1 MLNRV
6 ILILLVQRIAL
17 ALLSLLAVS
26 VIVFAITAVLPGD
39 AAQEQLGQE
48 ATPEALAALRAQMGL
63 DVPAPQRYLRWLAG
77 MFSGQLGV
85 SSTTQLPV
93 SELIGSRLPNS
104 LLLAAVTALFSV
116 PIALTLGIAA
126 AVWRGSWFD
135 RAASMGAV
143 AVVSVPEFLVATLA
157 VLVFAVQLRWLP
169 ALSYVN
175 DIESLGQMLRAFAMP
190 VLTLCCVIIAQM
202 MRMTRA
208 AVIDQL
214 EAPYIEMVRL
224 KGASPLRMVMAHA
237 LPNAVGPIANAVAL
251 SLSYL
256 LGGVI
261 IVETIFN
268 YPGIAKLMVDGVSQ
282 RDMPLVQACAM
293 LFCAA
298 YLILVTTA
306 DICGIVANPRLRH
319 R

>member
-1 MLNRV
+1 MNT
-6 ILILLVQRIAL
+6 LLVKLLAQRVAL

-39 AAQEQLGQE
+39 AAQEQLGQD
-48 ATPEALAALRAQMGL
+48 ATPEALAALRAKMGL
-63 DVPAPQRYLRWLAG
+63 DVPAPQRYLHWLTG
-77 MFSGQLGV
+77 LLRGDPGV

-93 SELIGSRLPNS
+93 AELIGSRLPNS
-104 LLLAAVTALFSV
+104 LLLAAVTALFAV
-116 PIALTLGIAA
+116 PLALANGIAA

-135 RAASMGAV
+135 RLASTGAV
-143 AVVSVPEFLVATLA
+143 AIVSVPEFLVATLA
-157 VLVFAVQLRWLP
+157 VLIFAVHLRWLP
-169 ALSYVN
+169 ALSYVS
-175 DIESLGQMLRAFAMP
+175 DIESLGQLLRAFAMP
-190 VLTLCCVIIAQM
+190 VLTLTCVVGAQM

-224 KGASPLRMVMAHA
+224 KGASPLRMVLAHA

-268 YPGIAKLMVDGVSQ
+268 YPGIAKLMVDGVTQ

-293 LFCAA
+293 LFCVA

-306 DICGIVANPRLRH
+306 DVCSILANPRLRH

>member
-1 MLNRV
+1 MNRV
-6 ILILLVQRIAL
+6 ILKLLVQRVLL

-26 VIVFAITAVLPGD
+26 VIVFSITAVLPGD
-39 AAQEQLGQE
+39 AAQEQLGQD

-63 DVPAPQRYLRWLAG
+63 DVPAPLRYVRWLGGVARG
-77 MFSGQLGV
+77 DLGT
-85 SSTTQLPV
+85 SATTQMAV
-93 SELIGSRLPNS
+93 GELIASRLPNS

-116 PIALTLGIAA
+116 PIALTLGIAS

-135 RAASMGAV
+135 RTVSTGAV

-175 DIESLGQMLRAFAMP
+175 DIESVGQMLRAFAMP
-190 VLTLCCVIIAQM
+190 VLSLCCVIVAQM
-202 MRMTRA
+202 LRMARA

-224 KGASPLRMVMAHA
+224 KGASPLRTVLAHA

-261 IVETIFN
+261 IIETIFN
-268 YPGIAKLMVDGVSQ
+268 YPGIAKLMVDGVTQ

-293 LFCAA
+293 IFCAG
-298 YLILVTTA
+298 YLILVTLA
-306 DICGIVANPRLRH
+306 DLCGIVANPRLRH

>member
-1 MLNRV
+1 MNRV
-6 ILILLVQRIAL
+6 IVTLLAQRIAL

-26 VIVFAITAVLPGD
+26 LVVFAITAVLPGD
-39 AAQEQLGQE
+39 AAQEQLGQD
-48 ATPEALAALRAQMGL
+48 ATPEALTALRAQMGL
-63 DVPAPQRYLRWLAG
+63 DVPAPQRYLRWLVG
-77 MFSGQLGV
+77 MVKGDPGT
-85 SSTTQLPV
+85 STTTQMPV
-93 SELIGSRLPNS
+93 GSLIASRLPNS

-116 PIALTLGIAA
+116 PIALTLGISS

-135 RAASMGAV
+135 RLASTAAV

-157 VLVFAVQLRWLP
+157 VLVFAVKLRWLP

-175 DIESLGQMLRAFAMP
+175 DIESLGQLLRAFAMP
-190 VLTLCCVIIAQM
+190 VLSLCCVIVAQM

-214 EAPYIEMVRL
+214 EAPYIEMVKL
-224 KGASPLRMVMAHA
+224 KGASPLRTVLAHA
-237 LPNAVGPIANAVAL
+237 LPNAIGPIANAVAL

-261 IVETIFN
+261 IIETIFN

-282 RDMPLVQACAM
+282 RDMPLVQTCAM
-293 LFCAA
+293 IFCAG
-298 YLILVTTA
+298 YLFLVTLA
-306 DICGIVANPRLRH
+306 DVCGIVANPRLRH

>member
-1 MLNRV
+1 MNHV
-6 ILILLVQRIAL
+6 ILSLLAKRLLL
-17 ALLSLLAVS
+17 AILSLLAVS

-39 AAQEQLGQE
+39 AAQEKLGQD
-48 ATPEALAALRAQMGL
+48 ATPDALAALRAQMGL
-63 DVPAPQRYLRWLAG
+63 DVPAPARYLRWLWG
-77 MFSGQLGV
+77 VVRGDLGQ
-85 SSTTQLPV
+85 SATTQMPV
-93 SELIGSRLPNS
+93 GDLVASRLPNS

-116 PIALTLGIAA
+116 PIALALGIAS
-126 AVWRGSWFD
+126 AVWRGSWLD
-135 RAASMGAV
+135 RIASNLSV

-175 DIESLGQMLRAFAMP
+175 DIESVGQLLRAFAMP
-190 VLTLCCVIIAQM
+190 VLSLCCVIVAMM

-214 EAPYIEMVRL
+214 QAPYIEMVRL
-224 KGASPLRMVMAHA
+224 KGASSLRMVMVHA

-261 IVETIFN
+261 VIETIFN
-268 YPGIAKLMVDGVSQ
+268 YPGIAKLMVDGVTQ
-282 RDMPLVQACAM
+282 RDMPLVQTCAM
-293 LFCAA
+293 IFCTG
-298 YLILVTTA
+298 YLLLVTLA
-306 DICGIVANPRLRH
+306 DVCGIVANPRLRH

>member
-1 MLNRV
+1 MNA
-6 ILILLVQRIAL
+6 LILKLLGQRVAF

-26 VIVFAITAVLPGD
+26 LIVFAITAVLPGD
-39 AAQEQLGQE
+39 AAQEQLGQD

-63 DVPAPQRYLRWLAG
+63 DVPAPERYARWLFG
-77 MFSGQLGV
+77 MLKGNPGMSTTTQMPVGQL
-85 SSTTQLPV
+85 
-93 SELIGSRLPNS
+93 IASRLPNS

-116 PIALTLGIAA
+116 PIALVLGISS

-135 RAASMGAV
+135 RVASTAAV

-157 VLVFAVQLRWLP
+157 VLVFAVKLRWLP

-175 DIESLGQMLRAFAMP
+175 DIESLGQVLRAFAMP
-190 VLTLCCVIIAQM
+190 VLSLCCVIVAQM

-214 EAPYIEMVRL
+214 EAPYIEMVTL
-224 KGASPLRMVMAHA
+224 KGASPLRTVLAHA
-237 LPNAVGPIANAVAL
+237 LPNAIGPIANAVAL

-261 IVETIFN
+261 IIETIFN

-282 RDMPLVQACAM
+282 RDMPLVQTCAM
-293 LFCAA
+293 IFCAG
-298 YLILVTTA
+298 YLILVTLA
-306 DICGIVANPRLRH
+306 DVCGIVANPRLRH

>member
-1 MLNRV
+1 MNTI
-6 ILILLVQRIAL
+6 ILKLLTQRIAI

-26 VIVFAITAVLPGD
+26 VVVFAITAVLPGD
-39 AAQEQLGQE
+39 AAQEQLGQD
-48 ATPEALAALRAQMGL
+48 ATPEALAALRAKMGL
-63 DVPAPQRYLRWLAG
+63 DVPAPQRYLRWLG
-77 MFSGQLGV
+77 GLVRGDMGQ
-85 SSTTQLPV
+85 SATTQMPV
-93 SELIGSRLPNS
+93 AELVGSRLPNS
-104 LLLAAVTALFSV
+104 LLLAAITALFSV
-116 PIALTLGIAA
+116 PIALSAGIAA

-135 RAASMGAV
+135 RAASSAAV
-143 AVVSVPEFLVATLA
+143 AVVSVPEFLVATLM
-157 VLVFAVQLRWLP
+157 VVVFAVQLRWLP
-169 ALSYVN
+169 ALSYVS
-175 DIESLGQMLRAFAMP
+175 DIESVGQVLRAFTMP
-190 VLTLCCVIIAQM
+190 VLTLCCVIVAQM

-214 EAPYIEMVRL
+214 EAPYIEMVQL
-224 KGASPLRMVMAHA
+224 KGASPLRTVLLHA

-282 RDMPLVQACAM
+282 RDMPLVQGCAM
-293 LFCAA
+293 LFCAG
-298 YLILVTTA
+298 YLILVTLA
-306 DICGIVANPRLRH
+306 DVCGIVANPRLRH

>member
-1 MLNRV
+1 MNGV
-6 ILILLVQRIAL
+6 ILKLLGQRVAL

-26 VIVFAITAVLPGD
+26 VIVFSITAVLPGD
-39 AAQEQLGQE
+39 AAEEQLGQD

-63 DVPAPQRYLRWLAG
+63 DVPAPQRYARWLLG
-77 MFSGQLGV
+77 MVQGDLGR
-85 SSTTQLPV
+85 SATTQMPV
-93 SELIGSRLPNS
+93 GELVGSRLPNS
-104 LLLAAVTALFSV
+104 LLLAGVTALFSV
-116 PIALTLGIAA
+116 PIALALGIAS

-135 RAASMGAV
+135 RAASTSAV

-157 VLVFAVQLRWLP
+157 VLVFAVKLRWLP
-169 ALSYVN
+169 ALSFVN

-190 VLTLCCVIIAQM
+190 VLVLCCVIVAQM

-224 KGASPLRMVMAHA
+224 KGASPMRMVLAHA

-268 YPGIAKLMVDGVSQ
+268 YPGIAKLMVDGVTQ
-282 RDMPLVQACAM
+282 RDMPLVQTCAM
-293 LFCAA
+293 IFCAG
-298 YLILVTTA
+298 YLILVTLA
-306 DICGIVANPRLRH
+306 DICGIVANPRLRY

>member
-1 MLNRV
+1 MNALIFKLLGQRV
-6 ILILLVQRIAL
+6 LM

-26 VIVFAITAVLPGD
+26 AIVFAITAVLPGD
-39 AAQEQLGQE
+39 AAQEQLGQD
-48 ATPEALAALRAQMGL
+48 ATPEALAALRTQMGL
-63 DVPAPQRYLRWLAG
+63 DVPAPVRYLHWLGGIARG
-77 MFSGQLGV
+77 DLGT
-85 SSTTQLPV
+85 STTTQLPV
-93 SELIGSRLPNS
+93 GELVASRLPNS

-116 PIALTLGIAA
+116 PIALGLGIAS

-135 RAASMGAV
+135 RIASTAAV

-157 VLVFAVQLRWLP
+157 VLVFAVKLQWLP
-169 ALSYVN
+169 ALSYAG
-175 DIESLGQMLRAFAMP
+175 DIESVGQMLRAFAMP
-190 VLTLCCVIIAQM
+190 VLSLCCVIVAQM

-261 IVETIFN
+261 IIETIFN

-282 RDMPLVQACAM
+282 RDMPLVQTCAM
-293 LFCAA
+293 VFCAG
-298 YLILVTTA
+298 YLILVTAA
-306 DICGIVANPRLRH
+306 DVCGIVANPRLRH

>member
-1 MLNRV
+1 MNALV
-6 ILILLVQRIAL
+6 VKLLVQRVAL
-17 ALLSLLAVS
+17 ALLSLLVVS

-39 AAQEQLGQE
+39 AAQEQLGQD
-48 ATPEALAALRAQMGL
+48 ATPAAVAALRAQMGL
-63 DVPAPQRYLRWLAG
+63 DVPAAQRYAHWLVGLLRG
-77 MFSGQLGV
+77 DLGV
-85 SSTTQLPV
+85 SSTAQVPV
-93 SELIGSRLPNS
+93 AQLIGSRLPNS

-135 RAASMGAV
+135 RAASTGAV

-157 VLVFAVQLRWLP
+157 VLLFAVKLRWLP
-169 ALSYVN
+169 ALSYVS
-175 DIESLGQMLRAFAMP
+175 DIESLVQLLRAFAMP
-190 VLTLCCVIIAQM
+190 VLTLCCVIVAQM
-202 MRMTRA
+202 MRMSRA

-224 KGASPLRMVMAHA
+224 KGASPLRIVLAHA

-268 YPGIAKLMVDGVSQ
+268 YPGVAKLMVDGVTQ

-293 LFCAA
+293 LFCAG

-306 DICGIVANPRLRH
+306 DIVGIVSNPRLRH

>member
-1 MLNRV
+1 MNR
-6 ILILLVQRIAL
+6 LLLKLLVQRIGL
-17 ALLSLLAVS
+17 ACLSLLAVS
-26 VIVFAITAVLPGD
+26 VLVFAVTGVLPGD

-48 ATPEALAALRAQMGL
+48 ATPEALAALRTQMGL
-63 DVPAPQRYLRWLAG
+63 DVPAHERYLRWLG
-77 MFSGQLGV
+77 GLVRGDLGT

-93 SELIGSRLPNS
+93 AELIASRLPNS

-116 PIALTLGIAA
+116 PIALTLGVAS

-135 RAASMGAV
+135 RAASTGAV

-157 VLVFAVQLRWLP
+157 VLVFAVKLHWLP

-175 DIESLGQMLRAFAMP
+175 DIESPGQLLRAFAMP
-190 VLTLCCVIIAQM
+190 VLTLCCVIVAQM
-202 MRMTRA
+202 MRMSRA

-214 EAPYIEMVRL
+214 DAPYIEMVRL
-224 KGASPLRMVMAHA
+224 KGASPLRLVVAHA

-293 LFCAA
+293 IFCAG
-298 YLILVTTA
+298 YLILVTLA
-306 DICGIVANPRLRH
+306 DLCGIVANPRLRH

>member
-1 MLNRV
+1 MNRV
-6 ILILLVQRIAL
+6 ILKLLVQRILL

-26 VIVFAITAVLPGD
+26 VIVFSITAVLPGD
-39 AAQEQLGQE
+39 AAQEQLGQD
-48 ATPEALAALRAQMGL
+48 ATPESLAALRAQMGL
-63 DVPAPQRYLRWLAG
+63 DVPAPMRYLHWLG
-77 MFSGQLGV
+77 GIVRGDLGQSV
-85 SSTTQLPV
+85 TTQMPV
-93 SELIGSRLPNS
+93 GDLVASRLPNS

-116 PIALTLGIAA
+116 PIALTLGIAS

-135 RAASMGAV
+135 RFVSSAAV

-157 VLVFAVQLRWLP
+157 VLVFAVKLRWLP

-175 DIESLGQMLRAFAMP
+175 DIESIGQMLRAFAMP
-190 VLTLCCVIIAQM
+190 VLSLCCVIVAQM

-208 AVIDQL
+208 AVSDQL
-214 EAPYIEMVRL
+214 DAPYIEMVRL

-237 LPNAVGPIANAVAL
+237 LPNAIGPIANAVAL

-261 IVETIFN
+261 IIETIFN
-268 YPGIAKLMVDGVSQ
+268 YPGIAKLMVDGVTQ
-282 RDMPLVQACAM
+282 RDMPLVQTCAM
-293 LFCAA
+293 IFCAG
-298 YLILVTTA
+298 YLILVTLA
-306 DICGIVANPRLRH
+306 DVCGIVANPRLRH

>member
-1 MLNRV
+1 MNA
-6 ILILLVQRIAL
+6 LILKLLGQRIAIG
-17 ALLSLLAVS
+17 LLSLLAVS
-26 VIVFAITAVLPGD
+26 ALVFAITSVLPGD

-63 DVPAPQRYLRWLAG
+63 DAAAPLRYVRWL
-77 MFSGQLGV
+77 SGFVRGDLGN
-85 SSTTQLPV
+85 SATASLPV
-93 SELIGSRLPNS
+93 RELVASRLPNS

-116 PIALTLGIAA
+116 PIALALGISA

-135 RAASMGAV
+135 RFASSAAVG
-143 AVVSVPEFLVATLA
+143 VVSVPEFLVATLA
-157 VLVFAVQLRWLP
+157 VLVFAVKLRWLP
-169 ALSYVN
+169 ALSYAS
-175 DIESLGQMLRAFAMP
+175 DIESIGQVLRAFAMP
-190 VLTLCCVIIAQM
+190 VLSLCCVIIAQM

-237 LPNAVGPIANAVAL
+237 LPNAIGPVANAVAF

-261 IVETIFN
+261 IIETIFN
-268 YPGIAKLMVDGVSQ
+268 YPGIAKLMVDAVSQ

-293 LFCAA
+293 IFCAG
-298 YLILVTTA
+298 YLMLVTLA

>member
-1 MLNRV
+1 MNYV
-6 ILILLVQRIAL
+6 ILSLLAKRL
-17 ALLSLLAVS
+17 LFALLSLLAVS

-39 AAQEQLGQE
+39 AAQEQLGQD
-48 ATPEALAALRAQMGL
+48 ATPDALAALRAQMGL
-63 DVPAPQRYLRWLAG
+63 DVPAPARYLRWLWG
-77 MFSGQLGV
+77 VVRGDLGQ
-85 SSTTQLPV
+85 SATTQMPV
-93 SELIGSRLPNS
+93 GDLVASRLPNS

-116 PIALTLGIAA
+116 PIALALGIAS
-126 AVWRGSWFD
+126 AVWRGSWLD
-135 RAASMGAV
+135 RIASNLSV

-175 DIESLGQMLRAFAMP
+175 DIESVGQLLRAFAMP
-190 VLTLCCVIIAQM
+190 VLSLCCVIVAMM

-214 EAPYIEMVRL
+214 QAPYIEMVRL
-224 KGASPLRMVMAHA
+224 KGASSLRMVMVHA

-261 IVETIFN
+261 VIETIFN
-268 YPGIAKLMVDGVSQ
+268 YPGIAKLMVDGVTQ
-282 RDMPLVQACAM
+282 RDMPLVQTCAM
-293 LFCAA
+293 IFCTG
-298 YLILVTTA
+298 YLLLVTLA
-306 DICGIVANPRLRH
+306 DVCGIVANPRLRH

>member
-1 MLNRV
+1 MNHV
-6 ILILLVQRIAL
+6 ILKLLAQRIAL

-26 VIVFAITAVLPGD
+26 VVVFSITAVLPGD
-39 AAQEQLGQE
+39 AAQEQLGQD
-48 ATPEALAALRAQMGL
+48 ATPEAVAALRAQMGL
-63 DVPAPQRYLRWLAG
+63 DVPAPERYAKWLGG
-77 MFSGQLGV
+77 MLKGDPGRSA
-85 SSTTQLPV
+85 TTQMPV
-93 SELIGSRLPNS
+93 AELVASRLPNS

-116 PIALTLGIAA
+116 PIALALGIAS

-135 RAASMGAV
+135 RAASTTAV
-143 AVVSVPEFLVATLA
+143 GVVSVPEFLVATLA
-157 VLVFAVQLRWLP
+157 VLVFAVKLRWLP
-169 ALSYVN
+169 ALSFVN
-175 DIESLGQMLRAFAMP
+175 DIESLGQLLRAFAMP
-190 VLTLCCVIIAQM
+190 VLVLCCVIVAQM

-224 KGASPLRMVMAHA
+224 KGASPMRMVLAHA

-282 RDMPLVQACAM
+282 RDMPLVQTCAM
-293 LFCAA
+293 IFCCA

-306 DICGIVANPRLRH
+306 DIFGILANPRLRH

>member
-1 MLNRV
+1 MNRV
-6 ILILLVQRIAL
+6 ILELLVRRVLL

-26 VIVFAITAVLPGD
+26 VIVFSITAVLPGD
-39 AAQEQLGQE
+39 AAQEQLGQD

-63 DVPAPQRYLRWLAG
+63 DVPAPQRYVHWL
-77 MFSGQLGV
+77 SGIARGDLGQ

-93 SELIGSRLPNS
+93 ADLVASRLPNS

-116 PIALTLGIAA
+116 PIALSLGIAS

-135 RAASMGAV
+135 RLASTASV

-157 VLVFAVQLRWLP
+157 VLVFAVKLRWLP

-190 VLTLCCVIIAQM
+190 VLSLCCVIVAQM
-202 MRMTRA
+202 MRMSRA

-214 EAPYIEMVRL
+214 EAPYIEMARL
-224 KGASPLRMVMAHA
+224 KGASPMRVVLAHA
-237 LPNAVGPIANAVAL
+237 LPNAVGPISNAVAL

-261 IVETIFN
+261 IIETIFN

-293 LFCAA
+293 IFCAG
-298 YLILVTTA
+298 YLLLVTTA
-306 DICGIVANPRLRH
+306 DVLGIIANPRLRH

>member
-1 MLNRV
+1 MNRV
-6 ILILLVQRIAL
+6 ILKLLVQRILL

-26 VIVFAITAVLPGD
+26 VIVFSITAVLPGD
-39 AAQEQLGQE
+39 AAQEQLGQD
-48 ATPEALAALRAQMGL
+48 ATVEALAALRAQMGL
-63 DVPAPQRYLRWLAG
+63 DVPAPLRYLRWLG
-77 MFSGQLGV
+77 GIVRGDLGQSV
-85 SSTTQLPV
+85 TTQMPV
-93 SELIGSRLPNS
+93 GELVASRLPNS

-116 PIALTLGIAA
+116 PIALTLGIAS

-135 RAASMGAV
+135 RLASSAAV

-157 VLVFAVQLRWLP
+157 VLVFAVKLKWLP
-169 ALSYVN
+169 ALSYAS
-175 DIESLGQMLRAFAMP
+175 DIESVGQMLRAFAMP
-190 VLTLCCVIIAQM
+190 VLSLCCVIVAQM
-202 MRMTRA
+202 MRMSRA

-237 LPNAVGPIANAVAL
+237 LPNAIGPIANAVAL

-261 IVETIFN
+261 IIETIFN
-268 YPGIAKLMVDGVSQ
+268 YPGIAKLMVDGVTQ
-282 RDMPLVQACAM
+282 RDMPLVQTCAM
-293 LFCAA
+293 IFCAG
-298 YLILVTTA
+298 YLILVTAA
-306 DICGIVANPRLRH
+306 DVCGILANPRLRH